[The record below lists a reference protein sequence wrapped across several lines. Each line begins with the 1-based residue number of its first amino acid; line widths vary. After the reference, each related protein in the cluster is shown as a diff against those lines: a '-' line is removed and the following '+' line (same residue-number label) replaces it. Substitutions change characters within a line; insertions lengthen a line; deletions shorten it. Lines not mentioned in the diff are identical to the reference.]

1 MPVGAIVVVLQL
13 QIGPV
18 FQNMAPASEQIT
30 SRKLA
35 IPLNDGRGSREF
47 RRDGNALADFSLVK
61 VALERQRVVA
71 LQVPIHSETTLSH
84 APVIEVLVIRMELG
98 TSCEGFA
105 IQTVIEVLAVS
116 ASITEIEE
124 ALLVSTAG

>member
-1 MPVGAIVVVLQL
+1 
-13 QIGPV
+13 
-18 FQNMAPASEQIT
+18 
-30 SRKLA
+30 
-35 IPLNDGRGSREF
+35 
-47 RRDGNALADFSLVK
+47 
-61 VALERQRVVA
+61 
-71 LQVPIHSETTLSH
+71 
-84 APVIEVLVIRMELG
+84 MELG